1 MKGQHGFTLL
11 EVMVALAVLAIG
23 VSSLFLGMVQY
34 SHNALSLKERTIAGW
49 VARNLV
55 AEQQLAS
62 PWPNIGNK
70 HGKDDMADHTWYW
83 KYKVSKAGDSETI
96 RRIDVEV
103 RFKEDDDKPLVSYFA
118 YIGKK

>member
-1 MKGQHGFTLL
+1 MSRQKGFTLL

-34 SHNALSLKERTIAGW
+34 SRNALSLKETTVAGW

-55 AEQQLAS
+55 AQSQLTV
-62 PWPNIGNK
+62 PWPGPSDK
-70 HGKDDMADHTWYW
+70 RGKEEMADHTWYW
-83 KYKVSKAGDSETI
+83 HYKVSKTDDPGV

-103 RFKEDDDKPLVSYFA
+103 RLNEDDENPLVDYVA

>member
-1 MKGQHGFTLL
+1 MNRQRGFTLL

-34 SHNALSLKERTIAGW
+34 NRNALSLKERTIAGW

-55 AEQQLAS
+55 AEQQLTK
-62 PWPNIGNK
+62 PWPNIGDK
-70 HGKDDMADHTWYW
+70 HGEEEMADQTWYW
-83 KYKVSKAGDSETI
+83 KYKVSKAGDSNDI

-103 RFKEDDDKPLVSYFA
+103 RFKENDEKPLVSYFA
-118 YIGKK
+118 YIGQK

>member
-1 MKGQHGFTLL
+1 MRHDKGFTLL
-11 EVMVALAVLAIG
+11 EVMVALAVLAIA

-34 SHNALSLKERTIAGW
+34 NRNALYLKESTVAGW

-55 AEQQLAS
+55 AQSQLQV
-62 PWPNIGNK
+62 PWPGPMDK
-70 HGKDDMADHTWYW
+70 RGKEEMADHTWYW
-83 KYKVSKAGDSETI
+83 RFKVSNTEDPGV

-103 RFKEDDDKPLVSYFA
+103 RLEEDDETPLVDYVG

>member
-1 MKGQHGFTLL
+1 MRRETGFTLL

-34 SHNALSLKERTIAGW
+34 NRNALSLKETTLAGW

-55 AEQQLAS
+55 TQSQLTV
-62 PWPNIGNK
+62 PWPGPMDK
-70 HGKDDMADHTWYW
+70 RGKEEMADHDWYW
-83 KYKVSKAGDSETI
+83 HFKVSNTEDPGV

-103 RFKEDDDKPLVSYFA
+103 RLKEDDDAPLVNYVG